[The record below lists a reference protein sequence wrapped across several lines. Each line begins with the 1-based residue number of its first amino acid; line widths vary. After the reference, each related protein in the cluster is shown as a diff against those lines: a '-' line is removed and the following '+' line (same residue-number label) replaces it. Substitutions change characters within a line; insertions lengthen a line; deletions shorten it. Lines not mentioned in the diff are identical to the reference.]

1 MRKNIFFT
9 LFLILILATSV
20 VSCGNGRAKVVNS
33 VDDLDGAMIG
43 VLTGS
48 TMDLMVSEKY
58 DADHIMRFNLG
69 PDMLMALDNGK
80 VDVIFDMEAGLAM
93 IKYAY
98 PHFRGFPYK
107 DYAKRDIA
115 FGVNKNET
123 ELNERFSAFIDSL
136 RATHDLDSLMAKWNT
151 REGVMG
157 SVDMARSNGTGKSIR
172 VSTSADF
179 PPYCFIVN
187 GKVSGIEAEL
197 VEMFAQTQNRS
208 VEYSIMD
215 FSAIIPHLVQGMSDI
230 GFGAMAPT
238 EERLKKVLFTSP
250 YMASGCYC
258 FVNPNGGANAA
269 KGTAGTIGLTGIWSD
284 IKQSFVSN
292 LIEEDRYK
300 MLIDGLGVTMSITLM
315 SVVLGTLLGALIC
328 WMRMNRRKGLVRI
341 ATAYVELMR
350 GMPVLVLLLLMFY
363 VVLMPLHLSGI
374 LVATITFSLNSSAYF
389 AEMFR
394 TAISG
399 IDRGQSEASLALGFN
414 RVQTF
419 RYIILPQ
426 AVRAVIPVYIGEVVN
441 LLKGTAVVGYVAVS
455 DLTKA
460 GDIIRSRTYDA
471 FFPLII
477 VSIIYFAIAWMAGMA
492 LRRLSRTRENATAD
506 NTDEPEIQAT
516 SAESA
521 PLAHISRPGQSDA
534 LITVKGL
541 MKTYDNNIQV
551 LRNVEAKVK
560 RGEVISIIGPSG
572 TGKST
577 FLRCLNQ
584 LETPT
589 SGTIEIEGKDI
600 RKSDLSLVRQKM
612 GMVFQSFN
620 LFNGRTILDNIML
633 APMKLHHKTYDE
645 ARSQALTLLS
655 MVGLRNKANQYPD
668 QLSGGQKQRVAI
680 ARALAME
687 PDILLF
693 DEPTSAL
700 DPTMVSEVLAVI
712 RSLARKGMTM
722 LIVTHEMR
730 FAKDVSSRIFYMD
743 EGVIYEEGT
752 PEQIFEKP
760 EKKNT
765 RAFIHRIRECRYIIE
780 RNNDFY
786 GMMGRFV
793 DFCQRNSLPR
803 TTTDS
808 IYHVIEEL
816 LLVTGTQ
823 PSTQVVLSYSEQTS
837 QVAVSL
843 EHIPHLDAEILECE
857 ENQISLAIVRNS
869 STSVT
874 VGQNRIDVTI

>member
-1 MRKNIFFT
+1 MRKNNFIT
-9 LFLILILATSV
+9 LFLILITIASV
-20 VSCGNGRAKVVNS
+20 MSCDNGRPKEINCVE
-33 VDDLDGAMIG
+33 DIDGAMIG
-43 VLTGS
+43 VLAGS
-48 TMDLMVSEKY
+48 TMDLAVSEKY
-58 DADHIMRFNLG
+58 DEDHIMRFNMG

-80 VDVIFDMEAGLAM
+80 VDVVFDMDAGKAM
-93 IKYAY
+93 VEYSY
-98 PHFRGFPYK
+98 PHFKGFP
-107 DYAKRDIA
+107 DTNSEKRDIA
-115 FGVNKNET
+115 FGVNKHQL
-123 ELNERFSAFIDSL
+123 ELNNRFSAFIDSL
-136 RATHDLDSLMAKWNT
+136 RTTHALDSILNKWNT
-151 REGVMG
+151 REGVKGTVSMP
-157 SVDMARSNGTGKSIR
+157 RSHGTGKVIH

-179 PPYCFIVN
+179 PPFCFIVN

-197 VEMFAQTQNRS
+197 VEMFAQTQNRP
-208 VEYSIMD
+208 VEYAIMD

-238 EERLKKVLFTSP
+238 EERMKKILFTSP
-250 YMASGCYC
+250 YTASFTYI
-258 FVNPNGGANAA
+258 FTNPRGGANAS
-269 KGTAGTIGLTGIWSD
+269 TPLSVTGIWQAV
-284 IKQSFVSN
+284 KNSFVSN
-292 LIEEDRYK
+292 LIEEDRYR
-300 MLIDGLGVTMSITLM
+300 MLIDGLGVTMAITLM
-315 SVVLGTLLGALIC
+315 SVVLGTLFGALVC
-328 WMRMNRRKGLVRI
+328 WMRMNRRKSLVRL
-341 ATAYVELMR
+341 ATAYIELMR

-399 IDRGQSEASLALGFN
+399 IDRGQTEASLALGFN
-414 RVQTF
+414 RLQTF

-426 AVRAVIPVYIGEVVN
+426 AVRAVIPVYIGEVIN

-492 LRRLSRTRENATAD
+492 LRRLTKQKTIKTSDSDEADVETAKAKE
-506 NTDEPEIQAT
+506 T
-516 SAESA
+516 
-521 PLAHISRPGQSDA
+521 PLAHISIGQAES
-534 LITVKGL
+534 LIVVKGL
-541 MKTYDNNIQV
+541 SKTYDNNLQV
-551 LRNVEAKVK
+551 LQNVDADVK

-584 LETPT
+584 LEIPT
-589 SGTIEIEGKDI
+589 SGIIEIEGKNI
-600 RKSDLSLVRQKM
+600 HEADLSVVRQKM

-620 LFNGRTILDNIML
+620 LFNGRTIIDNIML

-645 ARSQALTLLS
+645 AHSQAIALLS

-722 LIVTHEMR
+722 LVVTHEMR

-743 EGVIYEEGT
+743 EGIIYEEGT
-752 PEQIFEKP
+752 PEQIFHNP
-760 EKKNT
+760 QKKNT
-765 RAFIHRIRECRYIIE
+765 RIFINRIRECRYIIE
-780 RNNDFY
+780 HNNDFY

-793 DFCQRNSLPR
+793 DFCQRNSLSR
-803 TTTDS
+803 TTIDS

-816 LLVTGTQ
+816 LLITGTQ
-823 PSTQVVLSYSEQTS
+823 PFTEVVLTYSEQSS
-837 QVAVSL
+837 QITISL
-843 EHIPHLDAEILECE
+843 EHIPSLDADILIRKD
-857 ENQISLAIVRNS
+857 NTISVAIVKNS
-869 STSVT
+869 SASIT
-874 VGQNRIDVTI
+874 VGQNRIDVKL